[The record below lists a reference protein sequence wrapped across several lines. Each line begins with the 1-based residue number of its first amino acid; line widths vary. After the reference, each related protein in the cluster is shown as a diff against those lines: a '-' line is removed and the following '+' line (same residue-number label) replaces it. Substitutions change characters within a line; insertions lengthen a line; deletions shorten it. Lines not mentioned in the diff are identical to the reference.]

1 MFDFSAFI
9 RTLGGSLAGILV
21 LVSGCLTSVAGTGC
35 TSTINGRGERVWG
48 YRSSTEIY
56 RRTEAIP
63 TAPGATATEELEVN
77 QGLLDWWTAKEHV
90 GNATVAP
97 TVEPMPATP
106 MGVTTK

>member
-1 MFDFSAFI
+1 MLFDPRTWLATYILSA
-9 RTLGGSLAGILV
+9 LM
-21 LVSGCLTSVAGTGC
+21 GCLGMGATGC

-77 QGLLDWWTAKEHV
+77 QGLLDWWTAKEQV
-90 GNATVAP
+90 NNATVAP
-97 TVEPMPATP
+97 TTTP
-106 MGVTTK
+106 LTPGGQ